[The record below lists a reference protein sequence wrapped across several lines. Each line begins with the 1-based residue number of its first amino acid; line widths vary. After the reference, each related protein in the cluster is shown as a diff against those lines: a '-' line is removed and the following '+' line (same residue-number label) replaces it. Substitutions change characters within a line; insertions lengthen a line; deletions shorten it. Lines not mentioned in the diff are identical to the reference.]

1 MRDDWCEWES
11 DSNPDRE
18 MEIMLKLMRETRNK
32 EEEWRERKKRT
43 EEERDKK

>member
-1 MRDDWCEWES
+1 MSDDWCEWES